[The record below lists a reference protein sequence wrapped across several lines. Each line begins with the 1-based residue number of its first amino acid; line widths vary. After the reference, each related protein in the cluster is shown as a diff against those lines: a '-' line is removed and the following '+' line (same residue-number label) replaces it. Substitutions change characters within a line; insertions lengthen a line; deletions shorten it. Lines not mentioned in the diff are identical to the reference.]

1 MRKAATLGEVAGI
14 NIADCLRGE
23 VLHQHKI
30 LSDAGH
36 TFYCLVVA
44 RGLIANG
51 PYVLTVVHKNDHLLK
66 NK

>member
-14 NIADCLRGE
+14 NIADCLSGE

-36 TFYCLVVA
+36 TVYCLVVA
-44 RGLIANG
+44 RGLIAN
-51 PYVLTVVHKNDHLLK
+51 VLTVVHKNDHLLK
-66 NK
+66 KIK